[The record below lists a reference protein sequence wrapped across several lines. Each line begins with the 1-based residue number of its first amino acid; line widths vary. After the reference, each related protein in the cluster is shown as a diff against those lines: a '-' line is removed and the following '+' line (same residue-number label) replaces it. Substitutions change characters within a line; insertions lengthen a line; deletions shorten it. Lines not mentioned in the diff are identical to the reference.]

1 MQLSQKLMINPK
13 NPSLSKTISLTKI
26 TNSSAQTQKLGFW
39 LGNQLANRTDKT
51 IILLQG
57 TLGTGKTTF
66 TKGFIKSFGIK
77 QLVTSP
83 TFVILKTYVGL
94 KQKIYHLDLYRPS
107 LSMDLCQDLLEDFG
121 NQDFLMVEFPED
133 CSKVFPDFNFLVK
146 IDFLN
151 KKQRK
156 ITIKQIKN

>member
-1 MQLSQKLMINPK
+1 MINPK